1 MTEKIPVIL
10 DCDNTMGLPGCDV
23 DDGLALLYLLGSPGV
38 RLLGVT
44 CSYGNS
50 TQETVHR
57 NTLRLLDQWGRRDI
71 PVYRGSQGP
80 GQLPSPAADFLA
92 AAAREHSGALRL
104 LVTGSTTNLLGAMS
118 LDGGFLDRL
127 HTISLMGGVTEPLL
141 VGGKP
146 MAELNLSIDAQASLE
161 VLRRGRHIRIA
172 TAQNCLSS
180 FFPRSDLT
188 DLAESGSPVGAYLA
202 GALAD
207 WYAYNAEHWNLD
219 GIVNWDVTAA
229 AQLVC
234 PELFDLND
242 TRITPTPES
251 MAWGMLLGGGP
262 AIPVQ
267 LPVIRDP
274 EQYRRRIWE
283 TCLAARIHNI
293 WRKSR

>member
-1 MTEKIPVIL
+1 MTEKVPVIL

-50 TQETVHR
+50 TQEAVYH
-57 NTLRLLDQWGRRDI
+57 NTLRLLDQLGRRDI

-80 GQLPSPAADFLA
+80 GQLPSPAADFLS
-92 AAAREHSGALRL
+92 AAAREHSGELRL
-104 LVTGSTTNLLGAMS
+104 LVTGSTTNLLGALA

-127 HTISLMGGVTEPLL
+127 HTISLMGGITEPLL

-146 MAELNLSIDAQASLE
+146 MAELNLSIDARASLE
-161 VLRRGRHIRIA
+161 ILRRAHHIRIA

-180 FFPRSDLT
+180 FFPQSDLT
-188 DLAESGSPVGAYLA
+188 ALAENGSPVGAYLA
-202 GALAD
+202 EALAD

-219 GIVNWDVTAA
+219 GIVNWDVMAA

-242 TRITPTPES
+242 TSITPTPES
-251 MAWGMLLGGGP
+251 MAWGMLLGDGP

-274 EQYRRRIWE
+274 EQYRRRVWE
-283 TCLAARIHNI
+283 TCLAARIHI
-293 WRKSR
+293 

>member
-1 MTEKIPVIL
+1 MAEKIPVIL

-23 DDGLALLYLLGSPGV
+23 DDGLALLYLLGSPEV

-50 TQETVHR
+50 TQEAVYC
-57 NTLRLLDQWGRRDI
+57 NTLRLLEAWGRRDV
-71 PVYRGSQGP
+71 PVYRGSEGP

-92 AAAREHSGALRL
+92 AAAREHGGELRL
-104 LVTGSTTNLLGAMS
+104 LVTGSTTNLLGAAA
-118 LDGGFLDRL
+118 LDGSFLDRL
-127 HTISLMGGVTEPLL
+127 HTLSLMGGVTEPLL

-161 VLRRGRHIRIA
+161 ILRRARHIRIA

-180 FFPRSDLT
+180 FFPASDLAA
-188 DLAESGSPVGAYLA
+188 LAESGSPVGGYLA

-207 WYAYNAEHWNLD
+207 WYRYNAEHWNLE
-219 GIVNWDVTAA
+219 GIVNWDVMAA

-242 TRITPTPES
+242 TLITPTPES
-251 MAWGMLLGGGP
+251 LAWGMLLGDGP

-267 LPVIRDP
+267 LPVIRNPD
-274 EQYRRRIWE
+274 QYRRRVCE
-283 TCLAARIHNI
+283 TYLAARVHL
-293 WRKSR
+293 

>member
-1 MTEKIPVIL
+1 M
-10 DCDNTMGLPGCDV
+10 
-23 DDGLALLYLLGSPGV
+23 
-38 RLLGVT
+38 
-44 CSYGNS
+44 
-50 TQETVHR
+50 
-57 NTLRLLDQWGRRDI
+57 
-71 PVYRGSQGP
+71 
-80 GQLPSPAADFLA
+80 
-92 AAAREHSGALRL
+92 
-104 LVTGSTTNLLGAMS
+104 TGSTTNLLGAMS

-127 HTISLMGGVTEPLL
+127 HTISLMGGITEPLL

-146 MAELNLSIDAQASLE
+146 MAELNLSIDARASLE
-161 VLRRGRHIRIA
+161 ILRRAHHIRIA

-180 FFPRSDLT
+180 FFPQSDLT
-188 DLAESGSPVGAYLA
+188 ALAESGSPVGAYLA

-207 WYAYNAEHWNLD
+207 WYAYNVEHWNLD

-242 TRITPTPES
+242 TSITPTLES
-251 MAWGMLLGGGP
+251 MAWGMLLGDGP

-283 TCLAARIHNI
+283 TCLAARIHI
-293 WRKSR
+293 

>member
-1 MTEKIPVIL
+1 MIEKIPVIL

-23 DDGLALLYLLGSPGV
+23 DDGLALLYLLGSPEV

-50 TQETVHR
+50 TQEAVHR
-57 NTLRLLDQWGRRDI
+57 NTLRLLDRWGRRDI
-71 PVYRGSQGP
+71 PVFRGSEGP

-92 AAAREHSGALRL
+92 AAAREYSGELRL
-104 LVTGSTTNLLGAMS
+104 LVTGSTTNLLGALA

-146 MAELNLSIDAQASLE
+146 MAELNLSIDAQASLA
-161 VLRRGRHIRIA
+161 VLRGGHNIRIA

-180 FFPRSDLT
+180 FFPGSELAV
-188 DLAESGSPVGAYLA
+188 LAESASPVGAYLA
-202 GALAD
+202 EMLAD

-219 GIVNWDVTAA
+219 GIVNWDVMAA

-242 TRITPTPES
+242 MSITPTPES

-267 LPVIRDP
+267 LPAIRDP
-274 EQYRRRIWE
+274 GQYRRRVCE
-283 TCLAARIHNI
+283 TYLAAGIHI
-293 WRKSR
+293 